1 MTPEEAEQRVIR
13 WAITRAAERLAAS
26 QRELDA
32 DTPYLAI
39 DHAYYACFHVV
50 SAVLLQDGHAFKR
63 HSGLRA
69 ALHQRLVATGRLP
82 QDLGRVFD
90 DLAELRTKSVYAA
103 LFEVDAETASRL
115 LAEARRLIE
124 HLRPALP

>member
-13 WAITRAAERLAAS
+13 WAITRAAELLAAS

-69 ALHQRLVATGRLP
+69 ALHQLLVATGRLP

-90 DLAELRTKSVYAA
+90 DHVSDFLAQW
-103 LFEVDAETASRL
+103 
-115 LAEARRLIE
+115 EAFHGE
-124 HLRPALP
+124 SG

>member
-39 DHAYYACFHVV
+39 D
-50 SAVLLQDGHAFKR
+50 LRITRAF
-63 HSGLRA
+63 
-69 ALHQRLVATGRLP
+69 TW
-82 QDLGRVFD
+82 
-90 DLAELRTKSVYAA
+90 
-103 LFEVDAETASRL
+103 
-115 LAEARRLIE
+115 
-124 HLRPALP
+124 

>member
-1 MTPEEAEQRVIR
+1 M
-13 WAITRAAERLAAS
+13 
-26 QRELDA
+26 
-32 DTPYLAI
+32 
-39 DHAYYACFHVV
+39 

-90 DLAELRTKSVYAA
+90 DHVSDFLAQW
-103 LFEVDAETASRL
+103 
-115 LAEARRLIE
+115 EAFHGE
-124 HLRPALP
+124 SG

>member
-1 MTPEEAEQRVIR
+1 
-13 WAITRAAERLAAS
+13 
-26 QRELDA
+26 
-32 DTPYLAI
+32 
-39 DHAYYACFHVV
+39 VV

-115 LAEARRLIE
+115 LAETRRLIE
-124 HLRPALP
+124 HLRPALPWRWNQGQSWLISPRGPPTWPSSAV